1 MGALFIALFILIAGA
16 IILALWIIAI
26 YNELVKKR
34 QMVEEAWSGIDVQL
48 KRRHDLIPNL
58 VETVKGYA
66 KHEKETL
73 ENVTKARARAMD
85 ARTPEEKMKAE
96 QDLSRALLNLFAVAE
111 AYPDLKANENFL
123 HLQEELSK
131 IEDEIQLAR
140 RYYNATV
147 RDYNIAIQ
155 TFPKNIVANMFGF
168 KKYEYFEIEE
178 PEEKEPPQVKF

>member
-1 MGALFIALFILIAGA
+1 MGAFLIALFILIAG
-16 IILALWIIAI
+16 IVVLALWIIAI
-26 YNELVKKR
+26 YNDLVRKR

-58 VETVKGYA
+58 VETVRGYA

-73 ENVTKARARAMD
+73 ENVTKARSRALS
-85 ARTPEEKMKAE
+85 AGTIEEKMRAE
-96 QDLSRALLNLFAVAE
+96 QELSRALLNLFAVAE

-123 HLQEELSK
+123 HLQKELSA

-147 RDYNIAIQ
+147 REYNIAIQ
-155 TFPKNIVANMFGF
+155 TFPRNIVAGIFGF
-168 KKYEYFEIEE
+168 KEFQYFEIG
-178 PEEKEPPQVKF
+178 PEDRKTPQVKF

>member
-1 MGALFIALFILIAGA
+1 MGTLLIALFILIAGLVV
-16 IILALWIIAI
+16 LALWVIAI
-26 YNELVKKR
+26 YNDLVRKK

-66 KHEKETL
+66 KHERETL
-73 ENVTKARARAMD
+73 ENVTRARARAMD
-85 ARTPEEKMKAE
+85 ASTPEERMKAE

-123 HLQEELSK
+123 HLQEELSA

-147 RDYNIAIQ
+147 REYNIAIQ
-155 TFPKNIVANMFGF
+155 TFPRNIVASIFGF
-168 KKYEYFEIEE
+168 REYQYFEME

>member
-1 MGALFIALFILIAGA
+1 MGTLLIALFILIAGLA
-16 IILALWIIAI
+16 VLALWVIAI
-26 YNELVKKR
+26 YNDLVRKR

-66 KHEKETL
+66 KHERETL
-73 ENVTKARARAMD
+73 ENVTRARARAMD
-85 ARTPEEKMKAE
+85 ARTPEERMKAE

-123 HLQEELSK
+123 HLQKELSA

-147 RDYNIAIQ
+147 REYNIAIQ
-155 TFPKNIVANMFGF
+155 TFPRNIVASIFGF
-168 KKYEYFEIEE
+168 REYQYFEME
-178 PEEKEPPQVKF
+178 PQEKEPPQVKF